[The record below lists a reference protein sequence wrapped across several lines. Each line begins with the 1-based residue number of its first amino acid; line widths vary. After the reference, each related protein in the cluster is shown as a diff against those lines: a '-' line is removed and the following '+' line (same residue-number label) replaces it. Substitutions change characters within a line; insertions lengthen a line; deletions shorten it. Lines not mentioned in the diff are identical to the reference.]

1 MTTLAYC
8 AVSTDGQGAPGE
20 IIVRDEA
27 VPGLRRFADV
37 MHEHGAA
44 ASIQLGHAG
53 PVAASTGGR
62 GLAPSRVFTPQAMT
76 FTRAITEVDIN
87 RITTDFAHAARLAV
101 GAGFDAVELHFGHGY
116 LISSFLSPK
125 LNKRADR
132 WGGSIANR
140 ARFARRCRSSCWG
153 ASTASRRSTG
163 PWPTV
168 FPSSPWDGPCC
179 ASRPYQPLAEGG
191 HERVAMHPL

>member
-37 MHEHGAA
+37 MHVHGAA

-62 GLAPSRVFTPQAMT
+62 GLAPSRVFTPQA
-76 FTRAITEVDIN
+76 RASITNV
-87 RITTDFAHAARLAV
+87 RVKGVAAWC
-101 GAGFDAVELHFGHGY
+101 
-116 LISSFLSPK
+116 SFL
-125 LNKRADR
+125 
-132 WGGSIANR
+132 
-140 ARFARRCRSSCWG
+140 
-153 ASTASRRSTG
+153 
-163 PWPTV
+163 
-168 FPSSPWDGPCC
+168 
-179 ASRPYQPLAEGG
+179 
-191 HERVAMHPL
+191 RVALERPDELFQSTQRHTAHKGTLSGEID